1 MIYAVPLEEHLSGL
15 DVQLLD
21 DALPGYAILGASD
34 GRMIPWHR
42 VVDREQRC
50 VLRAYEELVVVP
62 VVAVGSPEPGYLAVG
77 AVEDHVL
84 ALVLARCLH
93 PSEHGFAPV
102 GLNLEVHRPP
112 IRVLQRTEP
121 HHPAA
126 IVDDQRAALPHLTLL
141 RGHKD
146 VALGCVVRFS
156 YHLHDWWA

>member
-1 MIYAVPLEEHLSGL
+1 MLCHSKSTSPVSM
-15 DVQLLD
+15 
-21 DALPGYAILGASD
+21 SSSWT
-34 GRMIPWHR
+34 MPWHR
-42 VVDREQRC
+42 VEDGDQCR

-84 ALVLARCLH
+84 ALVLAWCFH
-93 PSEHGFAPV
+93 PSEHGLAPV

-121 HHPAA
+121 HHLAA

-146 VALGCVVRFS
+146 VAWGCVVCFS
-156 YHLHDWWA
+156 YHLHDRWA